1 MINYNVDNDGIATIT
16 WDMPGRTM
24 NVLNE
29 ASMTAYA
36 EALDKALKDE
46 KVKGIILASGK
57 ADFIAG
63 ADLDMILNLDTSDAA
78 KVMEQFSQLQKMF
91 RRQETGGKPMVAAIN
106 GTALGGGFEICLAC
120 HYRIAAANPRAKVGQ
135 PEVKIGLLPGAGGTQ
150 RIPRLIGVMN
160 AAPILLEGKDLP
172 VETAKGMGLI
182 HDVVPADQLL
192 AKAKEWLMA
201 PAGEQVVP
209 EYAGKGAKPIDG
221 RAVQPWDRKGFKV
234 PGFPGGQVWSPVG
247 VQTFIGGNAMIAG
260 KTNGVYPAP
269 KAIMSCV
276 YEGLQLPFDSALR
289 VETRYFVSL
298 LRDPV
303 AKSMIRTLFFGLQE
317 ANKLAR
323 RPKDVPKQ
331 EYSKIGII
339 GAGLMGAGIATVS
352 VQAGLDI
359 VLVDRDQASADKGKA
374 HIAGELGKLVKRG
387 RLVQEKADALLAKV
401 TATPDFGALKSCQLV
416 IEAVFENR
424 EVKAEATKKAE
435 AELAADAV
443 FASNTST
450 LPITGLAEASA
461 RPKNFIG
468 LHFFSPVEKMPL
480 VEIIVGKKT
489 SPETLAR
496 AMDLVQKIR
505 KTPIVVND
513 SRGFFTSRVCGA
525 FISEGHRLLKEG
537 VPAAMIE
544 NCARL
549 AGMPVGPLALNDEVA
564 IDLSWKIMD
573 QSRRDAETAG
583 KKYDASGT
591 EDILELMV
599 KKLER
604 FGRKNGKGFYEYPA
618 DGKKR
623 LWPELAQHF
632 PPNPELL
639 YGEGEAKRAKEDEIK
654 KRLLYVQAVDTARC
668 LEAKV
673 LTAPQDGDVGSI
685 MGLGFAP
692 QTGGAISLI
701 DQVGVKEFV
710 AECNQLARKYGPQFK
725 VPKLLRDMAAKGES
739 FYGPH
744 ASQAQAQAA

>member
-1 MINYNVDNDGIATIT
+1 MITYNVDADGIATIA

-29 ASMTAYA
+29 ASLTAYTGI
-36 EALDKALKDE
+36 LDKALKDD
-46 KVKGIILASGK
+46 KVKGIILTSGK
-57 ADFIAG
+57 DTFIAG
-63 ADLDMILNLDTSDAA
+63 ADLEMLLNADTSDAA
-78 KVMEQFSQLQKMF
+78 KLTEQFSQLQKLF
-91 RRQETGGKPMVAAIN
+91 RRQETGGKPIVAAIN
-106 GTALGGGFEICLAC
+106 GTALGGGFEICLAT
-120 HYRIAAANPRAKVGQ
+120 HYRIAAANPKTKIGQ
-135 PEVKIGLLPGAGGTQ
+135 PEVKLGLLPGGGGTQ

-160 AAPILLEGKDLP
+160 AAPILLEGKDLT
-172 VETAKGMGLI
+172 VDAAKGLGLI
-182 HDVVPADQLL
+182 HEVVPPAELL
-192 AKAKEWLMA
+192 TRAKAYLTAA
-201 PAGEQVVP
+201 PTEQVVP

-221 RAVQPWDRKGFKV
+221 RAVQPWDRKGFKT
-234 PGFPGGQVWSPVG
+234 PGFPGGQVWSPPG

-276 YEGLQLPFDSALR
+276 YEGLQLPFDSGLK

-298 LRDPV
+298 LLNPV

-323 RPKDVPKQ
+323 RPKGVPKQ
-331 EYSKIGII
+331 EYKKIGVL

-359 VLVDRDQASADKGKA
+359 VLIDRDQAAADKGKA
-374 HIAGELGKLVKRG
+374 HIAAELDKLVKRG
-387 RLVQEKADALLAKV
+387 RMDQAKRDGLLAKV
-401 TATPDFGALKSCQLV
+401 TATPDFGALKDCQLV
-416 IEAVFENR
+416 VEAVFENR

-435 AELAADAV
+435 ATLPKEAV

-450 LPITGLAEASA
+450 LPITGLAEASSK
-461 RPKNFIG
+461 PDHFIG

-496 AMDLVQKIR
+496 AMDFVQKIR

-544 NCARL
+544 NCARF
-549 AGMPVGPLALNDEVA
+549 AGMPVGPLSLNDEVA
-564 IDLSWKIMD
+564 IDLSWKIAD
-573 QSRRDAETAG
+573 QTKRDAEAAG
-583 KKYDASGT
+583 VKYESSGT

-604 FGRKNGKGFYEYPA
+604 FGRKNGKGFYDYPA

-623 LWPELAQHF
+623 LWPELQKHF
-632 PPNPELL
+632 PADPALL
-639 YGEGEAKRAKEDEIK
+639 YGEGEDKRAKETEIK

-668 LEAKV
+668 LEANV
-673 LTAPQDGDVGSI
+673 LTDPQDGDVGSI

-701 DQVGVKEFV
+701 DQVGIKTFV
-710 AECNQLARKYGPQFK
+710 AECDDFAKKYGKQFE
-725 VPKLLRDMAAKGES
+725 VPKLLRDMAAKGQS
-739 FYGPH
+739 FYGSNH
-744 ASQAQAQAA
+744 AKAA

>member
-1 MINYNVDNDGIATIT
+1 MINYNVDSDGIATIT
-16 WDMPGRTM
+16 WDMPNRAM

-36 EALDKALKDE
+36 GALETALKDE
-46 KVKGIILASGK
+46 KVKGIIITSGK
-57 ADFIAG
+57 DSFIAG
-63 ADLDMILNLDTSDAA
+63 ADLEMILSLDTSDAS
-78 KVMEQFSQLQKMF
+78 KLMEQFSQLQKMF
-91 RRQETGGKPMVAAIN
+91 RRQETGGKPIVAAIN
-106 GTALGGGFEICLAC
+106 GTALGGGFEICLAT
-120 HYRIAAANPRAKVGQ
+120 HYRIAAANPKTKVGQ
-135 PEVKIGLLPGAGGTQ
+135 PEVKIGLLPGGGGTQ
-150 RIPRLIGVMN
+150 RIPRLIGVQN
-160 AAPILLEGKDLP
+160 AAPILLEGKDLT
-172 VETAKGMGLI
+172 VDAAKGLGLI
-182 HDVVPADQLL
+182 HEVVPAGELL
-192 AKAKEWLMA
+192 ARAKAWLTA
-201 PAGEQVVP
+201 PATEQVVP
-209 EYAGKGAKPIDG
+209 EYAGKGAKAIDG

-234 PGFPGGQVWSPVG
+234 PGFPGGQVWSPPG
-247 VQTFIGGNAMIAG
+247 VMTFIGGSAMVRG

-269 KAIMSCV
+269 KAILSCV
-276 YEGLQLPFDSALR
+276 YEGLQLPFDAGLR

-317 ANKLAR
+317 ANKLVR
-323 RPKDVPKQ
+323 RPKGVPKQ
-331 EYSKIGII
+331 DYKKIGVL

-359 VLVDRDQASADKGKA
+359 VLIDRDQAAADKGKA
-374 HIAGELGKLVKRG
+374 HIADELGKLVKRK
-387 RLVQEKADALLAKV
+387 RLDQAKADAMLAKV
-401 TATPDFGALKSCQLV
+401 TATPDFGALKDCDLV

-435 AELAADAV
+435 AALPKTAV

-450 LPITGLAEASA
+450 LPITGLAEASS
-461 RPKNFIG
+461 RPDQFIG

-480 VEIIVGKKT
+480 VEIIVGQKT
-489 SPETLAR
+489 SQETLAR
-496 AMDLVQKIR
+496 ALDYVQKIR

-525 FISEGHRLLKEG
+525 FISEGHRMLKEG
-537 VPAAMIE
+537 IPAAMIE
-544 NCARL
+544 NCARY
-549 AGMPVGPLALNDEVA
+549 AGMPVGPLSLNDEVA

-573 QSRRDAETAG
+573 QARRDAE
-583 KKYDASGT
+583 ASGQKFEGAGT

-623 LWPELAQHF
+623 LWPELEKYF
-632 PPNPELL
+632 PADPALL
-639 YGEGEAKRAKEDEIK
+639 YGEGEDKRAKEDEIK

-668 LEAKV
+668 LESNV
-673 LTAPQDGDVGSI
+673 LTNPQDGDVGSI

-701 DQVGVKEFV
+701 DQVGIKTFV
-710 AECNQLARKYGPQFK
+710 AECDAFAKKYGAQFE

-739 FYGPH
+739 FYGNYHP
-744 ASQAQAQAA
+744 AKAA

>member
-1 MINYNVDNDGIATIT
+1 MTNIKYDVDADGIATIT
-16 WDMPGRTM
+16 WDMPGRSM

-29 ASMTAYA
+29 GSITEYRD
-36 EALDKALKDE
+36 ALEKALTDD
-46 KVKGIILASGK
+46 KVKGIVITSGK
-57 ADFIAG
+57 DSFIAG
-63 ADLDMILNLDTSDAA
+63 ADLDMLMNTDTSDAA
-78 KVMEQFSQLQKMF
+78 ALTEQFSQLQKLF
-91 RRQETGGKPMVAAIN
+91 RRQETGGKPVVAAIN
-106 GTALGGGFEICLAC
+106 GTALGGGFEICLAS
-120 HYRIAAANPRAKVGQ
+120 HYRIAAANPKTKIGQ

-150 RIPRLIGVMN
+150 RIPRLVGVMN
-160 AAPILLEGKDLP
+160 AAPVLLEGKDLT
-172 VETAKGMGLI
+172 VDVAKGTGLI
-182 HDVVPADQLL
+182 HEVVPANELM
-192 AKAKEWLMA
+192 AKAKAWLKA
-201 PAGEQVVP
+201 PATEQVVP

-221 RAVQPWDRKGFKV
+221 RAVQPWDRKDFKT
-234 PGFPGGQVWSPVG
+234 PGFPGGQVWSPAG
-247 VQTFIGGNAMIAG
+247 VQTFIGANAMTAG

-269 KAIMSCV
+269 KAIVSCV
-276 YEGLQLPFDSALR
+276 YEGLQLPFDTALK

-323 RPKDVPKQ
+323 RPKGVAKQ
-331 EYSKIGII
+331 EYKKIGIL

-352 VQAGLDI
+352 VQAGLEI
-359 VLVDRDQASADKGKA
+359 VLIDRDQASADKGKA
-374 HIAGELGKLVKRG
+374 HIADELAKLTKRG
-387 RLVQEKADALLAKV
+387 RLAQDKADAMLAKV
-401 TATPDFGALKSCQLV
+401 TATADFAALKGVDIV

-424 EVKAEATKKAE
+424 DVKAEATKKAE
-435 AELAADAV
+435 AVLDKGAI

-450 LPITGLAEASA
+450 LPITGLAEASS
-461 RPKNFIG
+461 RPENFIG

-489 SPETLAR
+489 SQETLAR
-496 AMDLVQKIR
+496 SMDFVQKIR

-544 NCARL
+544 NCAKY
-549 AGMPVGPLALNDEVA
+549 AGMPVGPLSLNDEVA

-573 QSRRDAETAG
+573 QTKRDAQAAG
-583 KKYDASGT
+583 QKYEGSGAD
-591 EDILELMV
+591 DILELMV

-604 FGRKNGKGFYEYPA
+604 FGRKNGKGFYDYPA

-623 LWPELAQHF
+623 LWPDLQKHF
-632 PPNPELL
+632 PADPKLL
-639 YGEGEAKRAKEDEIK
+639 YGEGEDKRAKETEIK

-668 LEAKV
+668 LEANV
-673 LTAPQDGDVGSI
+673 LTDPQDGDVGSI

-701 DQVGVKEFV
+701 DQVGVKTFV
-710 AECNQLARKYGPQFK
+710 AECDEFAKKYGKQFE
-725 VPKLLRDMAAKGES
+725 VPKLLRDMAAKGQS
-739 FYGPH
+739 FYGK
-744 ASQAQAQAA
+744 QAAKAA

>member
-1 MINYNVDNDGIATIT
+1 MISYNVDSDGIATIT
-16 WDMPGRTM
+16 WDMPGRSM

-29 ASMTAYA
+29 GSLKAY
-36 EALDKALKDE
+36 EETLTKALKDE
-46 KVKGIILASGK
+46 KVKGIILTSGK
-57 ADFIAG
+57 DSFIAG
-63 ADLDMILNLDTSDAA
+63 ADLEMLLNADTSDAA
-78 KVMEQFSQLQKMF
+78 KLTEQFSQLQKMF
-91 RRQETGGKPMVAAIN
+91 RRQETGGKPVVAAIN
-106 GTALGGGFEICLAC
+106 GTALGGGFEICLAT
-120 HYRIAAANPRAKVGQ
+120 HYRIAAANPKTKIGQ
-135 PEVKIGLLPGAGGTQ
+135 PEVKIGLLPGGGGTQ

-160 AAPILLEGKDLP
+160 AAPILLEGKDLT
-172 VETAKGMGLI
+172 VDAAKGLGLI
-182 HDVVPADQLL
+182 HEVVPADQLL
-192 AKAKEWLMA
+192 AKAKEWLMG
-201 PAGEQVVP
+201 PAKEQVVP
-209 EYAGKGAKPIDG
+209 EYAGKGAKAIDG
-221 RAVQPWDRKGFKV
+221 RAVQPWDRKGFKT
-234 PGFPGGQVWSPVG
+234 PGFPGGQVWSPAG

-269 KAIMSCV
+269 KAIISCV
-276 YEGLQLPFDSALR
+276 YEGLQLPFDSGLK

-323 RPKDVPKQ
+323 RPKDVAKQ
-331 EYSKIGII
+331 EYKKIGIL

-359 VLVDRDQASADKGKA
+359 VLVDRDQAAADKGKA
-374 HIAGELGKLVKRG
+374 HVADELGKLVKRG
-387 RLVQEKADALLAKV
+387 RLAKDKADSLLAKV
-401 TATPDFGALKSCQLV
+401 TATPDFGALKGCELV
-416 IEAVFENR
+416 VEAVFENR
-424 EVKAEATKKAE
+424 DVKAEATKKAE
-435 AELAADAV
+435 AVLDPKAV

-461 RPKNFIG
+461 RPDHFIG

-496 AMDLVQKIR
+496 AMDFVQKIR

-513 SRGFFTSRVCGA
+513 KRGFFTSRVCGA

-537 VPAAMIE
+537 VPAPMIE
-544 NCARL
+544 NCAKF
-549 AGMPVGPLALNDEVA
+549 AGMPVGPLSLNDEVA

-573 QSRRDAETAG
+573 QTRRDAEATG
-583 KKYDASGT
+583 EKYVGSGAD
-591 EDILELMV
+591 DILELMV

-604 FGRKNGKGFYEYPA
+604 FGRKNGKGFYDYPT

-623 LWPELAQHF
+623 LWPELSQHF
-632 PPNPELL
+632 PADPKLL
-639 YGEGEAKRAKEDEIK
+639 YGEGEEKRAKETEIK

-668 LEAKV
+668 LEEKV

-701 DQVGVKEFV
+701 DQVGVKAFV
-710 AECNQLARKYGPQFK
+710 AECDELAKKYGPQFA
-725 VPKLLRDMAAKGES
+725 VPQMLRDMAAKGQS
-739 FYGPH
+739 FYGKT
-744 ASQAQAQAA
+744 AAKAA

>member
-1 MINYNVDNDGIATIT
+1 MINYNVDSDGIATIT
-16 WDMPGRTM
+16 WDMPNRTM

-29 ASMTAYA
+29 ASITAYQG
-36 EALDKALKDE
+36 ALEQALKDE
-46 KVKGIILASGK
+46 HVKGVIVTSGK

-63 ADLDMILNLDTSDAA
+63 ADLEMLLNADTSDAA
-78 KVMEQFSQLQKMF
+78 KLTDQFSQLQKLF
-91 RRQETGGKPMVAAIN
+91 RRQETGGKPIVAAIN

-120 HYRIAAANPRAKVGQ
+120 HHRIAAANPKAKVGQ
-135 PEVKIGLLPGAGGTQ
+135 PEVKLGLLPGGGGTQ

-160 AAPILLEGKDLP
+160 AAPILLEGKDLT
-172 VETAKGMGLI
+172 VDAAKGLGLI
-182 HDVVPADQLL
+182 HEVVPANELL
-192 AKAKEWLMA
+192 AKAKAWLTA
-201 PAGEQVVP
+201 PATEQVVP
-209 EYAGKGAKPIDG
+209 EYAGKGAKAIDG
-221 RAVQPWDRKGFKV
+221 RAVQPWDRKGFKT
-234 PGFPGGQVWSPVG
+234 PGFPGGQVWSPPG

-276 YEGLQLPFDSALR
+276 YEGLQLPFDSGLK

-323 RPKDVPKQ
+323 RPKGVPKQ
-331 EYSKIGII
+331 EYKKIGVL

-359 VLVDRDQASADKGKA
+359 VLLDRDQAAADKGKA
-374 HIAGELGKLVKRG
+374 HIASELDKLVKRG
-387 RLVQEKADALLAKV
+387 RMDQARRDALLAKV
-401 TATPDFGALKSCQLV
+401 NATPDFGALKDCDLV
-416 IEAVFENR
+416 VEAVFENR

-435 AELAADAV
+435 ATLPKGAV

-450 LPITGLAEASA
+450 LPITGLAESSS
-461 RPKNFIG
+461 RPDHFIG

-496 AMDLVQKIR
+496 SMDFVQKIR

-544 NCARL
+544 NCARY
-549 AGMPVGPLALNDEVA
+549 AGMPVGPLSLNDEVA

-573 QSRRDAETAG
+573 QTKRDAEAAG
-583 KKYDASGT
+583 QKYEGSGAD
-591 EDILELMV
+591 DILELMV

-604 FGRKNGKGFYEYPA
+604 FGRKNGKGFYDYPA

-623 LWPELAQHF
+623 LWPDLQKHF
-632 PPNPELL
+632 PADPKLL
-639 YGEGEAKRAKEDEIK
+639 YGEGEDKRAREAEIK

-668 LEAKV
+668 LEANV

-692 QTGGAISLI
+692 QTGGAVSLI

-710 AECNQLARKYGPQFK
+710 AECDDLAKKYGKQFE
-725 VPKLLRDMAAKGES
+725 VPKLLRDMAAKGQS
-739 FYGPH
+739 FYGKT
-744 ASQAQAQAA
+744 AAKAA

>member
-1 MINYNVDNDGIATIT
+1 MINYNVDSDGIATIT
-16 WDMPGRTM
+16 WDMPGRSM

-29 ASMTAYA
+29 GSITAYRD
-36 EALDKALKDE
+36 ALGKALKDD
-46 KVKGIILASGK
+46 KVKGIIITSGK
-57 ADFIAG
+57 DTFIAG
-63 ADLDMILNLDTSDAA
+63 ADLEMLMAADTTDAA
-78 KVMEQFSQLQKMF
+78 KLTDQFSQLQKLF
-91 RRQETGGKPMVAAIN
+91 RGQETGGKPVVAAIN
-106 GTALGGGFEICLAC
+106 GTALGGGFEICLAS
-120 HYRIAAANPRAKVGQ
+120 HYRIAAANPKTKIGQ

-150 RIPRLIGVMN
+150 RIPRLVGVMN
-160 AAPILLEGKDLP
+160 AAPILIEGKDLT
-172 VETAKGMGLI
+172 VDAAKTLGLI
-182 HDVVPADQLL
+182 HEVVPADQLL
-192 AKAKEWLMA
+192 ARAKAWLTAENKET
-201 PAGEQVVP
+201 VVP
-209 EYAGKGAKPIDG
+209 AYAGKGGKPVDS
-221 RAVQPWDRKGFKV
+221 RAVQPWDKPGFKT
-234 PGFPGGQVWSPVG
+234 PGFPGGQVWSPPG

-276 YEGLQLPFDSALR
+276 YEGLQLPFDSGLK

-323 RPKDVPKQ
+323 RPKGVAKQ
-331 EYSKIGII
+331 EYKKIGVL

-359 VLVDRDQASADKGKA
+359 VLVDRDQAAADKGKA
-374 HIAGELGKLVKRG
+374 HIAGELDKLVKRG
-387 RLVQEKADALLAKV
+387 RMDQAKRDGLLAKV
-401 TATPDFGALKSCQLV
+401 NATPDFAALKGCDLV

-435 AELAADAV
+435 ANLDPKAV

-461 RPKNFIG
+461 RPENFIG

-489 SPETLAR
+489 SQETLAK

-525 FISEGHRLLKEG
+525 FISEGHRMLKEG
-537 VPAAMIE
+537 IPAAMIE
-544 NCARL
+544 NCARF
-549 AGMPVGPLALNDEVA
+549 AGMPVGPLSLNDEVA

-573 QSRRDAETAG
+573 QARRDAETTG
-583 KKYDASGT
+583 HKYESSGT

-604 FGRKNGKGFYEYPA
+604 FGRKNGKGFYDYPA

-623 LWPELAQHF
+623 LWPDLAKHF
-632 PPNPELL
+632 PSDPRWQF
-639 YGEGEAKRAKEDEIK
+639 GEGEEKRAKETEIK

-668 LEAKV
+668 LEGNV
-673 LTAPQDGDVGSI
+673 LTNPQDGDVGSI

-701 DQVGVKEFV
+701 DQVGIKKFV
-710 AECNQLARKYGPQFK
+710 AECDEFAKKYGKQFE
-725 VPKLLRDMAAKGES
+725 VPKLLRDMAAKGQS
-739 FYGPH
+739 FYSTTS
-744 ASQAQAQAA
+744 AKAA

>member
-1 MINYNVDNDGIATIT
+1 MINYTIDTDGIATIT

-29 ASMTAYA
+29 GSIKAYVG
-36 EALDKALKDE
+36 ALDKALADE
-46 KVKGIILASGK
+46 KVKGIIVTSGK
-57 ADFIAG
+57 DSFIAG
-63 ADLDMILNLDTSDAA
+63 ADLEMLLNADTSDAA
-78 KVMEQFSQLQKMF
+78 KLTEQFSQLQGVF
-91 RRQETGGKPMVAAIN
+91 RRQETGGKPIVAAIN
-106 GTALGGGFEICLAC
+106 GTALGGGFELCLAT
-120 HYRIAAANPRAKVGQ
+120 HYRIAAANPKTKLGQ
-135 PEVKIGLLPGAGGTQ
+135 PEVKLGLLPGGGGTQ

-160 AAPILLEGKDLP
+160 AAPILIEGKDLT
-172 VETAKGMGLI
+172 VDAAKGLGLI
-182 HDVVPADQLL
+182 HEVVPAGELL
-192 AKAKEWLMA
+192 SRAKAWLTAA
-201 PAGEQVVP
+201 PTEQVVP

-221 RAVQPWDRKGFKV
+221 RAVQPWDRKGFKT
-234 PGFPGGQVWSPVG
+234 PGFPGGQVWSPPG

-276 YEGLQLPFDSALR
+276 YEGLQLPFDSGLK

-323 RPKDVPKQ
+323 RPKGVPKQ
-331 EYSKIGII
+331 EYKKIGVL

-359 VLVDRDQASADKGKA
+359 VLIDRDQAAADKGKA
-374 HIAGELGKLVKRG
+374 HIAGELDKLVKRG
-387 RLVQEKADALLAKV
+387 RLDQAKRDAMLTKV
-401 TATPDFGALKSCQLV
+401 TATPDFAALKGCDLV

-424 EVKAEATKKAE
+424 DVKAEATKKAE
-435 AELAADAV
+435 AVLAPEAV

-450 LPITGLAEASA
+450 LPITGLAEASS
-461 RPKNFIG
+461 RPDHFIG

-496 AMDLVQKIR
+496 AMDYVQKIR

-525 FISEGHRLLKEG
+525 FISEGHRMLKEG
-537 VPAAMIE
+537 IPAAMIE
-544 NCARL
+544 NCARF
-549 AGMPVGPLALNDEVA
+549 AGMPVGPLSLNDEVA
-564 IDLSWKIMD
+564 IDLSWKIAD
-573 QSRRDAETAG
+573 QTKRDAEAAG
-583 KKYDASGT
+583 QKYESSGT

-604 FGRKNGKGFYEYPA
+604 FGRKNGKGFYDYPA

-623 LWPELAQHF
+623 LWPDLQKHWPAD
-632 PPNPELL
+632 PKLL
-639 YGEGEAKRAKEDEIK
+639 YGEGEDKRAKESEIK

-668 LEAKV
+668 LESNV
-673 LTAPQDGDVGSI
+673 LTDPQDGDVGSI

-701 DQVGVKEFV
+701 DQVGIRKFV
-710 AECNQLARKYGPQFK
+710 AECDDFAKKYGKQFE
-725 VPKLLRDMAAKGES
+725 VPKLLRDMAAKGQS
-739 FYGPH
+739 FYG
-744 ASQAQAQAA
+744 SNQAKAA

>member
-1 MINYNVDNDGIATIT
+1 MINYAVDSDGIATIT
-16 WDMPGRTM
+16 WDMPGRSM

-29 ASMTAYA
+29 GSMTAFA
-36 EALDKALKDE
+36 EASARANKDPA
-46 KVKGIILASGK
+46 VKGVILTSAK

-63 ADLDMILNLDTSDAA
+63 ADLEMLLDADTSDAA
-78 KVMEQFSQLQKMF
+78 ALMEQFSQLQRMF
-91 RRQETGGKPMVAAIN
+91 RANETSGKPWVAAIN

-120 HYRIAAANPRAKVGQ
+120 HYRIAVDNPRAKIGQ
-135 PEVKIGLLPGAGGTQ
+135 PEVKLGLLPGGGGTQ
-150 RIPRLIGVMN
+150 RIPRLVGVMN
-160 AAPILLEGKDLP
+160 AAPVLLEGKDLSP
-172 VETAKGMGLI
+172 AEAKSMGLI
-182 HDVVPADQLL
+182 HEVVPAAELL
-192 AKAKEWLMA
+192 ARAKAWLMA
-201 PAGEQVVP
+201 PNAEKIVP
-209 EYAGKGAKPIDG
+209 AWGGKGAAAIDS
-221 RAVQPWDRKGFKV
+221 RAVQPWDRPGYRI
-234 PGFPGGQVWSPVG
+234 PGFPGGQIWSPVG

-269 KAIMSCV
+269 KAIMACV
-276 YEGLQLPFDSALR
+276 YEGLMLPFDTALK

-323 RPKDVPKQ
+323 RPKGVPKQ
-331 EYSKIGII
+331 EYKRIGVL
-339 GAGLMGAGIATVS
+339 GAGLMGAGIANVS
-352 VQAGLDI
+352 ARAGLEI
-359 VLVDRDQASADKGKA
+359 VLIDRDQASADRGRA
-374 HIAGELGKLVKRG
+374 HIQADVEKDAGRG
-387 RLVQEKADALLAKV
+387 RLTKEKAAEILGRV
-401 TATPDFGALKSCQLV
+401 TATADFAALAGCDIV

-424 EVKAEATKKAE
+424 DVKAEATRNAE
-435 AELAADAV
+435 AHLAATAI

-461 RPKNFIG
+461 RPANFIG

-480 VEIIVGKKT
+480 VEIIVGKQT
-489 SPETLAR
+489 SQETLAR
-496 AMDLVQKIR
+496 ALDYVQKIR

-525 FISEGHRLLKEG
+525 FISEGHRMLKEG
-537 VPAAMIE
+537 IPAAMIE
-544 NCARL
+544 NCARF

-573 QSRRDAETAG
+573 QTRRDAAAAG
-583 KKYDASGT
+583 EKFESDGT
-591 EDILELMV
+591 EDMLELMV
-599 KKLER
+599 KKLKR

-623 LWPELAQHF
+623 LWPELAKHF
-632 PPNPELL
+632 PPREELAH
-639 YGEGEAKRAKEDEIK
+639 GEGPDKDAVAAEIR

-668 LEAKV
+668 LEANV
-673 LTAPQDGDVGSI
+673 LTDPQDGDVGSI

-701 DQVGVKEFV
+701 DQVGVAKFV
-710 AECNQLARKYGPQFK
+710 AECDSLAQKYGRQFA

-739 FYGPH
+739 FYGKK
-744 ASQAQAQAA
+744 AKAA

>member
-1 MINYNVDNDGIATIT
+1 MIDCTVDADGIATIT

-29 ASMTAYA
+29 GSLSAYT
-36 EALDKALKDE
+36 ETLEKVLKDD
-46 KVKGIILASGK
+46 KVKGIILTSGK
-57 ADFIAG
+57 DTFIAG
-63 ADLDMILNLDTSDAA
+63 ADLEMLLNVDTTDAA
-78 KVMEQFSQLQKMF
+78 RLTEQFSQLQKLF
-91 RRQETGGKPMVAAIN
+91 RRQETGGKPVVAAIN
-106 GTALGGGFEICLAC
+106 GTALGGGFEICLAA
-120 HYRIAAANPRAKVGQ
+120 HYRIAAANPKTKIGQ
-135 PEVKIGLLPGAGGTQ
+135 PEVKLGLLPGGGGTQ
-150 RIPRLIGVMN
+150 RIPRLVGVMN
-160 AAPILLEGKDLP
+160 AAPILLEGKDLT
-172 VETAKGMGLI
+172 VDAAKGLGLI
-182 HDVVPADQLL
+182 HEVVPAAELL
-192 AKAKEWLMA
+192 TRAKAYLTAA
-201 PAGEQVVP
+201 PTEQVVP

-221 RAVQPWDRKGFKV
+221 RAVQPWDRKGFKT

-247 VQTFIGGNAMIAG
+247 AQTFIGGNAMIAG

-276 YEGLQLPFDSALR
+276 YEGLQLPFDRGLK

-323 RPKDVPKQ
+323 RPKGVARQ
-331 EYSKIGII
+331 EYKKIGVL

-359 VLVDRDQASADKGKA
+359 VLIDRDQAAADKGKA
-374 HIAGELGKLVKRG
+374 HIAGELDKLVKRG
-387 RLVQEKADALLAKV
+387 RLDQAKRDGLLAKV
-401 TATPDFGALKSCQLV
+401 TATPDFGALKDCQLV
-416 IEAVFENR
+416 VEAVFENR

-435 AELAADAV
+435 AALPKEAV

-461 RPKNFIG
+461 RPEQYIG

-496 AMDLVQKIR
+496 AMDFVQKIR

-513 SRGFFTSRVCGA
+513 SRGFFTSRVCAA
-525 FISEGHRLLKEG
+525 FVSEGHRLLKEG

-544 NCARL
+544 NCARF
-549 AGMPVGPLALNDEVA
+549 AGMPVGPLSLNDEVA
-564 IDLSWKIMD
+564 LDLSWKIAD
-573 QSRRDAETAG
+573 QTRRDAEAAG
-583 KKYDASGT
+583 QKYEASGT

-604 FGRKNGKGFYEYPA
+604 FGRKNGKGFYDYPA

-623 LWPELAQHF
+623 LWPDLQKHF
-632 PPNPELL
+632 PADPKLL
-639 YGEGEAKRAKEDEIK
+639 YGEGEDKRAKESEIK

-668 LEAKV
+668 LEANV
-673 LTAPQDGDVGSI
+673 LTDPQDGDVGSI

-701 DQVGVKEFV
+701 DQVGVGKFV
-710 AECNQLARKYGPQFK
+710 AECDDFAKKYGKQFE
-725 VPKLLRDMAAKGES
+725 VPKLLRDMAAKGQS
-739 FYGPH
+739 FYGK
-744 ASQAQAQAA
+744 QAAKAA

>member
-1 MINYNVDNDGIATIT
+1 MINYNVDSDGIATIT
-16 WDMPGRTM
+16 WDMPNRAM

-36 EALDKALKDE
+36 GALETALKDE
-46 KVKGIILASGK
+46 KVKGIIITSGK
-57 ADFIAG
+57 DSFIAG
-63 ADLDMILNLDTSDAA
+63 ADLEMILSLDTSDAS
-78 KVMEQFSQLQKMF
+78 KLMEQFSQLQKMF
-91 RRQETGGKPMVAAIN
+91 RRQETGGKPIVAAIN
-106 GTALGGGFEICLAC
+106 GTALGGGFEICLAT
-120 HYRIAAANPRAKVGQ
+120 HYRIAAANPKTKVGQ
-135 PEVKIGLLPGAGGTQ
+135 PEVKIGLLPGGGGTQ
-150 RIPRLIGVMN
+150 RIPRLIGVQN
-160 AAPILLEGKDLP
+160 AAPILLEGKDLT
-172 VETAKGMGLI
+172 VDAAKGLGLI
-182 HDVVPADQLL
+182 HEVVPADELL
-192 AKAKEWLMA
+192 ARAKAWLVA
-201 PAGEQVVP
+201 PATEQVVP
-209 EYAGKGAKPIDG
+209 EYAGKGAKAIDG

-234 PGFPGGQVWSPVG
+234 PGFPGGQVWSPPG
-247 VQTFIGGNAMIAG
+247 VMTFIGGSAMVRG

-276 YEGLQLPFDSALR
+276 YEGLQLPFDAGLR

-317 ANKLAR
+317 ANKLVR
-323 RPKDVPKQ
+323 RPKGVPKQ
-331 EYSKIGII
+331 EYKKIGVL

-359 VLVDRDQASADKGKA
+359 VLIDRDQAAADKGKA
-374 HIAGELGKLVKRG
+374 HIADELAKLVKRK
-387 RLVQEKADALLAKV
+387 RLDQAKADAMLAKV
-401 TATPDFGALKSCQLV
+401 TATPDFGALADCDLV

-435 AELAADAV
+435 AALPKTAV

-450 LPITGLAEASA
+450 LPITGLAEASS
-461 RPKNFIG
+461 RPDQFIG

-480 VEIIVGKKT
+480 VEIIVGQKT
-489 SPETLAR
+489 SQETLAR
-496 AMDLVQKIR
+496 ALDFVQKIR

-525 FISEGHRLLKEG
+525 FISEGHRMLKEG
-537 VPAAMIE
+537 IPAAMIE
-544 NCARL
+544 NCARY
-549 AGMPVGPLALNDEVA
+549 AGMPVGPLSLNDEVA

-573 QSRRDAETAG
+573 QTRRDAE
-583 KKYDASGT
+583 ASGQKFEGAGT

-623 LWPELAQHF
+623 LWPELEKYF
-632 PPNPELL
+632 PADPALL
-639 YGEGEAKRAKEDEIK
+639 YGEGEDKRAKEDEIK

-668 LEAKV
+668 LESNV
-673 LTAPQDGDVGSI
+673 LTNPQDGDVGSI

-701 DQVGVKEFV
+701 DQVGIKTFV
-710 AECNQLARKYGPQFK
+710 AECDAFAKKYGAQFE

-739 FYGPH
+739 FYGKYQP
-744 ASQAQAQAA
+744 AKAA

>member
-1 MINYNVDNDGIATIT
+1 MITYKVDSDGIATLT
-16 WDMPGRTM
+16 WDMPNRTM

-29 ASMTAYA
+29 ASLAAYA
-36 EALDKALKDE
+36 GALETAIKDD
-46 KVKGIILASGK
+46 KVKGIIVTSGK

-63 ADLDMILNLDTSDAA
+63 ADLEMLLATDTSDAA
-78 KVMEQFSQLQKMF
+78 KLMDQFSQLQKLF
-91 RRQETGGKPMVAAIN
+91 RQQETAGKPIVAAIN

-120 HYRIAAANPRAKVGQ
+120 HYRIAAANPKARVGQ
-135 PEVKIGLLPGAGGTQ
+135 PEVKIGLLPGGGGTQ

-160 AAPILLEGKDLP
+160 AAPILLEGKDLT
-172 VETAKGMGLI
+172 VDAAKGLGLI
-182 HDVVPADQLL
+182 HEVVAPGELL
-192 AKAKEWLMA
+192 AKAKAWLTA

-221 RAVQPWDRKGFKV
+221 RAVQPWDRKGFKT

-247 VQTFIGGNAMIAG
+247 VQTFIGGSAMIRA

-317 ANKLAR
+317 ANKLVR
-323 RPKDVPKQ
+323 RPKGVPKQ
-331 EYSKIGII
+331 EYKKIGIL
-339 GAGLMGAGIATVS
+339 GAGLMGSGIATVA
-352 VQAGLDI
+352 VQAGLEI
-359 VLVDRDQASADKGKA
+359 VLVDRDQAAADKGKA
-374 HIAGELGKLVKRG
+374 HIADELGKLVKRG
-387 RLVQEKADALLAKV
+387 RLTKEQGDGLLACV
-401 TATPDFGALKSCQLV
+401 HATPDFAALAGCQIA

-435 AELAADAV
+435 AALGADAV

-450 LPITGLAEASA
+450 LPITGLAEASV
-461 RPKNFIG
+461 RPEQFIG

-480 VEIIVGKKT
+480 VEIIVGQKT

-496 AMDLVQKIR
+496 AMDFVQKIR

-544 NCARL
+544 NCARY

-573 QSRRDAETAG
+573 QTRRDAEAAG
-583 KKYDASGT
+583 EKFEGAGT

-604 FGRKNGKGFYEYPA
+604 FGRKNGKGFYEYPS

-623 LWPELAQHF
+623 LWPELQKHF
-632 PPNPELL
+632 PADPKLL
-639 YGEGEAKRAKEDEIK
+639 YGEGEEKRAKEDEIK
-654 KRLLYVQAVDTARC
+654 KRLLYVQAVDTVRC
-668 LEAKV
+668 LEANV
-673 LTAPQDGDVGSI
+673 LTNPQDGDVGSI

-692 QTGGAISLI
+692 QTGGAVSLI
-701 DQVGVKEFV
+701 DQVGVKQFV
-710 AECNQLARKYGPQFK
+710 AECDVLAQKYGPQFA
-725 VPKLLRDMAAKGES
+725 VPKLLRDMADKGQS
-739 FYGPH
+739 FYGNYHP
-744 ASQAQAQAA
+744 AKAA

>member
-1 MINYNVDNDGIATIT
+1 MINYNVDSDGIATIT
-16 WDMPGRTM
+16 WDMPNRAM

-36 EALDKALKDE
+36 GALESALKDE
-46 KVKGIILASGK
+46 KVKGIIITSGK
-57 ADFIAG
+57 DSFIAG
-63 ADLDMILNLDTSDAA
+63 ADLEMILGLDTSDAS
-78 KVMEQFSQLQKMF
+78 KLMEQFSQLQKMF
-91 RRQETGGKPMVAAIN
+91 RRQETGGKPIVAAIN
-106 GTALGGGFEICLAC
+106 GTALGGGFEICLAT
-120 HYRIAAANPRAKVGQ
+120 HYRIAAANPKTKVGQ
-135 PEVKIGLLPGAGGTQ
+135 PEVKIGLLPGGGGTQ
-150 RIPRLIGVMN
+150 RIPRLIGVQN
-160 AAPILLEGKDLP
+160 AAPILLEGKDLT
-172 VETAKGMGLI
+172 VDAAKSLGLI
-182 HDVVPADQLL
+182 HEVVPAGELL
-192 AKAKEWLMA
+192 ARAKAWLMA
-201 PAGEQVVP
+201 PATEQVVP
-209 EYAGKGAKPIDG
+209 EYAGKGAKAIDG
-221 RAVQPWDRKGFKV
+221 RAVQPWDRKGFKT
-234 PGFPGGQVWSPVG
+234 PGFPGGQVWSPPG
-247 VQTFIGGNAMIAG
+247 VMTFIGGSAMVRG

-269 KAIMSCV
+269 KAILSCV
-276 YEGLQLPFDSALR
+276 YEGLQLPFDAALK

-317 ANKLAR
+317 ANKLVR
-323 RPKDVPKQ
+323 RPKGVPKQ
-331 EYSKIGII
+331 DYKKIGVL

-359 VLVDRDQASADKGKA
+359 VLIDRDQAAADKGKA
-374 HIAGELGKLVKRG
+374 HIADELAKLVKRK
-387 RLVQEKADALLAKV
+387 RFDQAKADAMLAKV
-401 TATPDFGALKSCQLV
+401 TATPDFGALKDCDLV

-435 AELAADAV
+435 AALPKTAV

-450 LPITGLAEASA
+450 LPITGLAEASS
-461 RPKNFIG
+461 RPDQFIG

-480 VEIIVGKKT
+480 VEIIVGQKT
-489 SPETLAR
+489 SQETLAR
-496 AMDLVQKIR
+496 ALDYVQKIR

-525 FISEGHRLLKEG
+525 FISEGHRMLKEG
-537 VPAAMIE
+537 IPAAMIE
-544 NCARL
+544 NCARY
-549 AGMPVGPLALNDEVA
+549 AGMPVGPLSLNDEVA

-573 QSRRDAETAG
+573 QARRDAE
-583 KKYDASGT
+583 ASGQKFEGAGT

-623 LWPELAQHF
+623 LWPELEKYF
-632 PPNPELL
+632 PADPALL
-639 YGEGEAKRAKEDEIK
+639 YGEGEDKRAKEDEIK

-668 LEAKV
+668 LESNV
-673 LTAPQDGDVGSI
+673 LTNPQDGDVGSI

-701 DQVGVKEFV
+701 DQVGIKTFV
-710 AECNQLARKYGPQFK
+710 AECDAFAKKYGAQFE

-739 FYGPH
+739 FYGKYQP
-744 ASQAQAQAA
+744 AKAA

>member
-1 MINYNVDNDGIATIT
+1 MINYNVDGDGIATIT
-16 WDMPGRTM
+16 WDMPGRSM

-36 EALDKALKDE
+36 EALEKALKDD
-46 KVKGIILASGK
+46 KVKGIILTSGK
-57 ADFIAG
+57 DSFIAG
-63 ADLDMILNLDTSDAA
+63 ADLEMLLNVDTSDAA
-78 KVMEQFSQLQKMF
+78 RLMDQFSQLQRMF

-120 HYRIAAANPRAKVGQ
+120 HYRIAAANPKTKVGQ
-135 PEVKIGLLPGAGGTQ
+135 PEVKLGLLPGGGGTQ
-150 RIPRLIGVMN
+150 RIPRLVGVMN
-160 AAPILLEGKDLP
+160 AAPVLLEGKDLT
-172 VETAKGMGLI
+172 VDAAKGLGLI
-182 HDVVPADQLL
+182 HEVVPADQLL
-192 AKAKEWLMA
+192 AKAKEWLMG
-201 PAGEQVVP
+201 PAKEQVAP

-234 PGFPGGQVWSPVG
+234 PGFPGGQVWSPIG
-247 VQTFIGGNAMIAG
+247 AQTFIGGNAMIAG

-276 YEGLQLPFDSALR
+276 YEGLQLPFDTALK

-323 RPKDVPKQ
+323 RPQGVPKQ
-331 EYSKIGII
+331 EYSKIGVL

-352 VQAGLDI
+352 VQAGLEI

-374 HIAGELGKLVKRG
+374 HIASELDKLVKRG
-387 RLVQEKADALLAKV
+387 RLDQAKRDALLAKV
-401 TATPDFGALKSCQLV
+401 TATPDFAALAGCELV

-424 EVKAEATKKAE
+424 EVKAEATRQAE
-435 AELAADAV
+435 AVLAPEAV

-450 LPITGLAEASA
+450 LPITGLATASA
-461 RPKNFIG
+461 RPDHFIG

-489 SPETLAR
+489 SSETLAR
-496 AMDLVQKIR
+496 AMDFVQKIR

-537 VPAAMIE
+537 VPAPMIE
-544 NCARL
+544 NCARF
-549 AGMPVGPLALNDEVA
+549 AGMPVGPLSLNDEVA

-573 QSRRDAETAG
+573 QSRRDAEAAG
-583 KKYDASGT
+583 KKYQASGT

-604 FGRKNGKGFYEYPA
+604 FGRKNGKGFYDYPA

-623 LWPELAQHF
+623 LWPDLAKYF
-632 PPNPELL
+632 PPKPELL
-639 YGEGEAKRAKEDEIK
+639 YGEGEAKRAKETEIK

-673 LTAPQDGDVGSI
+673 LTDPQDGDVGSI

-701 DQVGVKEFV
+701 DQVGVKRFV
-710 AECNQLARKYGPQFK
+710 AECDALARKYGPQFK
-725 VPKLLRDMAAKGES
+725 VPKLLRDMAAKGQS
-739 FYGPH
+739 FYGKET
-744 ASQAQAQAA
+744 AEAA

>member
-1 MINYNVDNDGIATIT
+1 M
-16 WDMPGRTM
+16 
-24 NVLNE
+24 
-29 ASMTAYA
+29 A
-36 EALDKALKDE
+36 ENK
-46 KVKGIILASGK
+46 
-57 ADFIAG
+57 
-63 ADLDMILNLDTSDAA
+63 
-78 KVMEQFSQLQKMF
+78 
-91 RRQETGGKPMVAAIN
+91 ET
-106 GTALGGGFEICLAC
+106 
-120 HYRIAAANPRAKVGQ
+120 
-135 PEVKIGLLPGAGGTQ
+135 
-150 RIPRLIGVMN
+150 
-160 AAPILLEGKDLP
+160 
-172 VETAKGMGLI
+172 
-182 HDVVPADQLL
+182 VVPA
-192 AKAKEWLMA
+192 
-201 PAGEQVVP
+201 
-209 EYAGKGAKPIDG
+209 YAGKSGKPIDS
-221 RAVQPWDRKGFKV
+221 RAVQPWDRPGFRT
-234 PGFPGGQVWSPVG
+234 PGFPGGQVWSPPG

-276 YEGLQLPFDSALR
+276 YEGLQLPFDSGLK

-298 LRDPV
+298 LRNPV

-323 RPKDVPKQ
+323 RPKGVPKQ
-331 EYSKIGII
+331 EYKKIGVL

-352 VQAGLDI
+352 VQAGIDI
-359 VLVDRDQASADKGKA
+359 VLIDRDQASADKGKA
-374 HIAGELGKLVKRG
+374 HIAGELDKLMKRG
-387 RLVQEKADALLAKV
+387 RLDQAKRDALLAKV
-401 TATPDFGALKSCQLV
+401 TATPDFSALKDCDLV
-416 IEAVFENR
+416 VEAVFENR

-435 AELAADAV
+435 ASLPATSV

-450 LPITGLAEASA
+450 LPITGLAEASS
-461 RPKNFIG
+461 RPDHFIG

-496 AMDLVQKIR
+496 SMDFVQKIR

-544 NCARL
+544 NCARY
-549 AGMPVGPLALNDEVA
+549 AGMPVGPLSLNDEVA

-573 QSRRDAETAG
+573 QTRRDAEAHG
-583 KKYDASGT
+583 QKYEASGT

-604 FGRKNGKGFYEYPA
+604 FGRKNGKGFYDYPA

-623 LWPELAQHF
+623 LWPELQKHF
-632 PPNPELL
+632 PAKPELL
-639 YGEGEAKRAKEDEIK
+639 YGEGEDKRAKETEIK

-668 LEAKV
+668 LEANV

-701 DQVGVKEFV
+701 DQVGVKQFV
-710 AECNQLARKYGPQFK
+710 AECDEFAKKYGPQFE
-725 VPKLLRDMAAKGES
+725 VPKLLRDMAAKGQS
-739 FYGPH
+739 FYGKTT
-744 ASQAQAQAA
+744 AKAA

>member
-1 MINYNVDNDGIATIT
+1 MINYTIDTDGIATIT

-29 ASMTAYA
+29 GSLKAYT
-36 EALDKALKDE
+36 EILDKALKDD

-57 ADFIAG
+57 DSFIAG
-63 ADLDMILNLDTSDAA
+63 ADLEMLLNADTTDAA
-78 KVMEQFSQLQKMF
+78 RLTEQFSQLQKLF
-91 RRQETGGKPMVAAIN
+91 RRQETGGKPIVAAIN

-120 HYRIAAANPRAKVGQ
+120 HYRIAAANPKTKIGQ
-135 PEVKIGLLPGAGGTQ
+135 PEVKLGLLPGGGGTQ

-160 AAPILLEGKDLP
+160 AAPILLEGKDLT
-172 VETAKGMGLI
+172 VDAAKGLGLI
-182 HDVVPADQLL
+182 HEVVPAGELL
-192 AKAKEWLMA
+192 SRAKAWLTAA
-201 PAGEQVVP
+201 PTEQVVP

-221 RAVQPWDRKGFKV
+221 RAVQPWDRKGFKT
-234 PGFPGGQVWSPVG
+234 PGFPGGQVWSPPG

-276 YEGLQLPFDSALR
+276 YEGLQLPFDSGLK

-317 ANKLAR
+317 ANKLGR
-323 RPKDVPKQ
+323 RPKGVAKQ
-331 EYSKIGII
+331 EYKKIGVL

-352 VQAGLDI
+352 LQAGLEI
-359 VLVDRDQASADKGKA
+359 VLIDRDQASADKGKA
-374 HIAGELGKLVKRG
+374 HIAAELDKLVKRN
-387 RLVQEKADALLAKV
+387 RLDQAMRDGLLAKV
-401 TATPDFGALKSCQLV
+401 TATADFGALKDCQLV
-416 IEAVFENR
+416 VEAVFENR

-435 AELAADAV
+435 AALPKEAV

-461 RPKNFIG
+461 RPDQFIG

-489 SPETLAR
+489 SPATLAR
-496 AMDLVQKIR
+496 AMDFVQKIR

-525 FISEGHRLLKEG
+525 FISEGHRMLKEG
-537 VPAAMIE
+537 IPAAMIE
-544 NCARL
+544 NCARF
-549 AGMPVGPLALNDEVA
+549 AGMPVGPLSLNDEVA
-564 IDLSWKIMD
+564 IDLSWKIAD
-573 QSRRDAETAG
+573 QTKRDAEAAG
-583 KKYDASGT
+583 QKYESSGT

-604 FGRKNGKGFYEYPA
+604 FGRKNGKGFYDYPA

-623 LWPELAQHF
+623 LWPDLQKHF
-632 PPNPELL
+632 PADPKLL
-639 YGEGEAKRAKEDEIK
+639 YGEGEDKRAKESEIR
-654 KRLLYVQAVDTARC
+654 KRLLYVQSVDTARC
-668 LEAKV
+668 LEANV
-673 LTAPQDGDVGSI
+673 LTDPQDGDVGSI

-701 DQVGVKEFV
+701 DQVGIKKFV
-710 AECNQLARKYGPQFK
+710 AECDDFAKKYGKQFE
-725 VPKLLRDMAAKGES
+725 VPKLLRDMAAKGQS
-739 FYGPH
+739 FYGKP
-744 ASQAQAQAA
+744 AAKAA

>member
-1 MINYNVDNDGIATIT
+1 MINYNVDTDGIATIT
-16 WDMPGRTM
+16 WDMPGRSM

-29 ASMTAYA
+29 ASIAAYA
-36 EALDKALKDE
+36 DALGKAQKDD
-46 KVKGIILASGK
+46 KVKGIIITSGK
-57 ADFIAG
+57 DSFIAG
-63 ADLDMILNLDTSDAA
+63 ADLEMLIAADTSDAA
-78 KVMEQFSQLQKMF
+78 KLMAQFGQLQKLF
-91 RRQETGGKPMVAAIN
+91 RSQETGGKPIVAAIN
-106 GTALGGGFEICLAC
+106 GTALGGGFEICLAS
-120 HYRIAAANPRAKVGQ
+120 HYRIAAANPKTKIGQ

-150 RIPRLIGVMN
+150 RIPRLVGVMN
-160 AAPILLEGKDLP
+160 AAPVLLEGKDLT
-172 VETAKGMGLI
+172 VDAAKGLGLI
-182 HDVVPADQLL
+182 HEVVPAGELL
-192 AKAKEWLMA
+192 AKAKAWLMA
-201 PAGEQVVP
+201 PATEQVVP
-209 EYAGKGAKPIDG
+209 EYAGKGAKAIDG

-234 PGFPGGQVWSPVG
+234 PGFPGGMVWSPVG
-247 VQTFIGGNAMIAG
+247 VQTFIGGNAMIAA
-260 KTNGVYPAP
+260 KTNGIYPAP

-276 YEGLQLPFDSALR
+276 YEGLQLPFDTALK

-323 RPKDVPKQ
+323 RPKGVPKQ
-331 EYSKIGII
+331 EYKKIGIL

-359 VLVDRDQASADKGKA
+359 VLVDRDQASADKGKG
-374 HIAGELGKLVKRG
+374 HIQAELDKMVSRG
-387 RLVQEKADALLAKV
+387 RLAKEKRDALLAKV
-401 TATPDFGALKSCQLV
+401 TASGDLAALKGCELV

-435 AELAADAV
+435 AVLDKTAV

-461 RPKNFIG
+461 RPENFIG

-496 AMDLVQKIR
+496 SMDFVQKIR

-525 FISEGHRLLKEG
+525 FISEGHRMLKEG
-537 VPAAMIE
+537 IPAAMIE
-544 NCARL
+544 NCARF

-573 QSRRDAETAG
+573 QTRKDAAASGE
-583 KKYDASGT
+583 KYEASGT

-604 FGRKNGKGFYEYPA
+604 FGRKNAKGFYEYPA

-623 LWPELAQHF
+623 LWPELAKHF
-632 PPNPELL
+632 PADPALL
-639 YGEGEAKRAKEDEIK
+639 YGEGEEKLAKETEIK

-668 LEAKV
+668 LESNV
-673 LTAPQDGDVGSI
+673 LTDPQDGDVGSI

-701 DQVGVKEFV
+701 DQVGVKKFV
-710 AECNQLARKYGPQFK
+710 AECDALAQKYGSQFA

-739 FYGPH
+739 FYGKR
-744 ASQAQAQAA
+744 QARAA

>member
-1 MINYNVDNDGIATIT
+1 MINYNVDSDGIATIT
-16 WDMPGRTM
+16 WDMPNRAM

-36 EALDKALKDE
+36 GALENALKDD
-46 KVKGIILASGK
+46 KVKGIVITSGK
-57 ADFIAG
+57 DSFIAG
-63 ADLDMILNLDTSDAA
+63 ADLEMILGLDTGDAS
-78 KVMEQFSQLQKMF
+78 KLMEQFSQLQKMF
-91 RRQETGGKPMVAAIN
+91 RRQETGGKPIVAAIN
-106 GTALGGGFEICLAC
+106 GTALGGGFEICLAT
-120 HYRIAAANPRAKVGQ
+120 HYRIAAANPKTKVGQ
-135 PEVKIGLLPGAGGTQ
+135 PEVKIGLLPGGGGTQ
-150 RIPRLIGVMN
+150 RIPRLIGVQN
-160 AAPILLEGKDLP
+160 AAPILLEGKDLT
-172 VETAKGMGLI
+172 VDAAKGLGLI
-182 HDVVPADQLL
+182 HEVVPAGELL
-192 AKAKEWLMA
+192 ARAKAWLNA
-201 PAGEQVVP
+201 PATEQVVP
-209 EYAGKGAKPIDG
+209 EYAGKGAKAIDG

-234 PGFPGGQVWSPVG
+234 PGFPGGQVWSPPG
-247 VQTFIGGNAMIAG
+247 VMTFIGGNAMLRG

-276 YEGLQLPFDSALR
+276 YEGLQLPIDAGLR

-317 ANKLAR
+317 ANKLVR
-323 RPKDVPKQ
+323 RPKGVPKQ
-331 EYSKIGII
+331 EYKKIGVL

-359 VLVDRDQASADKGKA
+359 VLLDRDQAAADKGKA
-374 HIAGELGKLVKRG
+374 HIAGELDKLVKRG
-387 RLVQEKADALLAKV
+387 RMDQAKRDGLLAKV
-401 TATPDFGALKSCQLV
+401 NATPDFGALKDCDLV

-424 EVKAEATKKAE
+424 EVKAEATRKAE
-435 AELAADAV
+435 AALPKTAV

-450 LPITGLAEASA
+450 LPITGLAEASS
-461 RPKNFIG
+461 RPDHFIG

-496 AMDLVQKIR
+496 AMDYVQKIR

-544 NCARL
+544 NCARY

-573 QSRRDAETAG
+573 QTRRDAEAAG
-583 KKYDASGT
+583 QKYEGSGT

-623 LWPELAQHF
+623 LWPELQQHF
-632 PPNPELL
+632 PADPKLL
-639 YGEGEAKRAKEDEIK
+639 YGEGEDKRAKEDEIK

-668 LEAKV
+668 LEANV

-701 DQVGVKEFV
+701 DQVGVKQFV
-710 AECNQLARKYGPQFK
+710 AECDALAQKYGQQFA
-725 VPKLLRDMAAKGES
+725 VPKLLRDMAAKGQS
-739 FYGPH
+739 FYGNYHP
-744 ASQAQAQAA
+744 AKAA

>member
-1 MINYNVDNDGIATIT
+1 MINYNVDSDGIATIT
-16 WDMPGRTM
+16 WDMPGRSM

-29 ASMTAYA
+29 GSITAYRD
-36 EALDKALKDE
+36 ALGKALKDD
-46 KVKGIILASGK
+46 KVKGIIITSGK
-57 ADFIAG
+57 DTFIAG
-63 ADLDMILNLDTSDAA
+63 ADLEMLMAADTTDAA
-78 KVMEQFSQLQKMF
+78 KLTDQFSQLQKLF
-91 RRQETGGKPMVAAIN
+91 RGQETGGKPVVAAIN
-106 GTALGGGFEICLAC
+106 GTALGGGFEICLAS
-120 HYRIAAANPRAKVGQ
+120 HYRIAAANPKTKIGQ

-150 RIPRLIGVMN
+150 RIPRLVGVMN
-160 AAPILLEGKDLP
+160 AAPILIEGKDLT
-172 VETAKGMGLI
+172 VDAAKTLGLI
-182 HDVVPADQLL
+182 HEVVPADQLL
-192 AKAKEWLMA
+192 SRAKAWLTAENKET
-201 PAGEQVVP
+201 VVP
-209 EYAGKGAKPIDG
+209 AYAGKGGKPVDS
-221 RAVQPWDRKGFKV
+221 RAVQPWDKPGFKT
-234 PGFPGGQVWSPVG
+234 PGFPGGQVWSPPG

-276 YEGLQLPFDSALR
+276 YEGLQLPFDSGLK

-323 RPKDVPKQ
+323 RPKGVAKQ
-331 EYSKIGII
+331 EYKKLGVL

-352 VQAGLDI
+352 LQAGLDI
-359 VLVDRDQASADKGKA
+359 VLVDRDQAAADKGKA
-374 HIAGELGKLVKRG
+374 HIAGELDKLVKRG
-387 RLVQEKADALLAKV
+387 RLDQAKRDAMLAKV
-401 TATPDFGALKSCQLV
+401 TATPDFAALKGVDLV

-424 EVKAEATKKAE
+424 EVKAEATRKAE
-435 AELAADAV
+435 AQIDKTAI

-461 RPKNFIG
+461 RPENFIG

-489 SPETLAR
+489 SQETLAR
-496 AMDLVQKIR
+496 AMDFVQKIR

-525 FISEGHRLLKEG
+525 FISEGHRMLKEG
-537 VPAAMIE
+537 IPAAMIE
-544 NCARL
+544 NCAKF
-549 AGMPVGPLALNDEVA
+549 AGMPVGPLSLNDEVA

-573 QSRRDAETAG
+573 QTKRDAEAAG
-583 KKYDASGT
+583 QKYEGSGAD
-591 EDILELMV
+591 EILELMV

-604 FGRKNGKGFYEYPA
+604 FGRKNGKGFYDYPA

-623 LWPELAQHF
+623 LWPDLAKHF
-632 PPNPELL
+632 PADPRWQ
-639 YGEGEAKRAKEDEIK
+639 YGEGEEKRAKETEIK

-668 LEAKV
+668 LESNV
-673 LTAPQDGDVGSI
+673 LTNPQDGDVGSI

-701 DQVGVKEFV
+701 DQVGIKRFV
-710 AECNQLARKYGPQFK
+710 AECDEFAKKYGKQFE
-725 VPKLLRDMAAKGES
+725 VPKLLRDMAAKGQS
-739 FYGPH
+739 FYSTTS
-744 ASQAQAQAA
+744 AKAA

>member
-1 MINYNVDNDGIATIT
+1 MINYNVDSDGIATIT

-29 ASMTAYA
+29 ASLAAYA
-36 EALDKALKDE
+36 EALEKALKDE
-46 KVKGIILASGK
+46 KVKGIILTSGK

-63 ADLDMILNLDTSDAA
+63 ADLDMLLNVDTSDAT
-78 KVMEQFSQLQKMF
+78 KLMDQFSQLQKMF

-120 HYRIAAANPRAKVGQ
+120 HHRIAAANPKAKVGQ
-135 PEVKIGLLPGAGGTQ
+135 PEVKIGLLPGGGGTQ

-182 HDVVPADQLL
+182 HEVVPADQLL

-201 PAGEQVVP
+201 PASEQVVP
-209 EYAGKGAKPIDG
+209 EYAGKGAKAIDG

-276 YEGLQLPFDSALR
+276 YEGLQLPFDAALR

-331 EYSKIGII
+331 EYSRIGIL
-339 GAGLMGAGIATVS
+339 GAGLMGAGIAAVS
-352 VQAGLDI
+352 VQAGLEI
-359 VLVDRDQASADKGKA
+359 VLVDRDQSSADKGKA
-374 HIAGELGKLVKRG
+374 HIASELDKLVKRG
-387 RLVQEKADALLAKV
+387 HMDQTRRDSLLAKV
-401 TATPDFGALKSCQLV
+401 TATPDFAALKGCQLV

-424 EVKAEATKKAE
+424 EVKAEATRKAE
-435 AELAADAV
+435 AELATDAI

-496 AMDLVQKIR
+496 SMDFVQKIR

-573 QSRRDAETAG
+573 QTRRDAEAAG

-591 EDILELMV
+591 EDVLELMV

-604 FGRKNGKGFYEYPA
+604 FGRKNGKGFYDYPA

-623 LWPELAQHF
+623 LWPDLAKHF

-639 YGEGEAKRAKEDEIK
+639 YGEGEAKRAKETEIK

-701 DQVGVKEFV
+701 DQVGVQQFV
-710 AECNQLARKYGPQFK
+710 AECGQLARKYGPQFK

-739 FYGPH
+739 FYGQQV
-744 ASQAQAQAA
+744 AKAA